1 MAYHIWTRKHYKM
14 IDLLTKKVF
23 IVDDDELVLKS
34 YKRALQNKGFED
46 IETFESGVDCIKSK
60 SL

>member
-1 MAYHIWTRKHYKM
+1 M